1 MIEEILKKL
10 AKEHTLKESMISVK
24 DVVEPVFLRLRLDNI
39 VERFNQI
46 PDSYKTDW
54 NKLLSDVKLSK
65 GIISNLIKGLFG
77 TYGGNQTFIYDLNT
91 NQHSPKDVSMIFANT
106 PNRQQQRL
114 LANVIRESLGP
125 QYTVVIVNSDETSN
139 KEAEEYVKIEVARAK
154 LEGKKLVIL
163 SNNMASRSFSV
174 SEIDTV
180 FLMFDRGSYSAVSQK
195 VSRVLTPGLTF
206 DDQVKKYG
214 YIVSVSLDC
223 NREEISPMDEYI
235 IYESEKVEVDE
246 LSDGIRRTL
255 NSINIF
261 TNGESGL
268 LEPIEI
274 DEYSKKL
281 LNSSSLISLGKS
293 SSNPEKIITD
303 ENLVKLLT
311 GIEINDT
318 RPEEQKLLSIDS
330 SLVERTIGKKESKK
344 QKLEKDKVFLLK
356 EKLKKHLENIVEN
369 IVEVSEINN
378 CESDDI
384 LECLDM
390 IIEKGYDDEVIF
402 ELDFNSLTLKSIIKS
417 GAVSH
422 KLLNTIITNYNKNE
436 NELNYN

>member
-1 MIEEILKKL
+1 MVEEILKKL

-39 VERFNQI
+39 VERFHQI

-77 TYGGNQTFIYDLNT
+77 TYCGNQTFLYDLNT

-206 DDQVKKYG
+206 DGQVKKHG

-274 DEYSKKL
+274 DEYAKKL

-293 SSNPEKIITD
+293 SSNPDRIIDD
-303 ENLVKLLT
+303 ENLVNILT
-311 GIEINDT
+311 GIVISNQNQ
-318 RPEEQKLLSIDS
+318 EEQKLLSIDS

-369 IVEVSEINN
+369 IVEISEINN

-402 ELDFNSLTLKSIIKS
+402 ELDFNSVTLKSIIKS

>member
-1 MIEEILKKL
+1 
-10 AKEHTLKESMISVK
+10 
-24 DVVEPVFLRLRLDNI
+24 
-39 VERFNQI
+39 
-46 PDSYKTDW
+46 
-54 NKLLSDVKLSK
+54 
-65 GIISNLIKGLFG
+65 
-77 TYGGNQTFIYDLNT
+77 
-91 NQHSPKDVSMIFANT
+91 
-106 PNRQQQRL
+106 
-114 LANVIRESLGP
+114 
-125 QYTVVIVNSDETSN
+125 
-139 KEAEEYVKIEVARAK
+139 
-154 LEGKKLVIL
+154 
-163 SNNMASRSFSV
+163 
-174 SEIDTV
+174 
-180 FLMFDRGSYSAVSQK
+180 MFDRGSYSAVSQK

-206 DDQVKKYG
+206 DERIKKYG
-214 YIVSVSLDC
+214 YIVSLSLDC

-261 TNGESGL
+261 TNGENGL

-281 LNSSSLISLGKS
+281 LNSSSLVSLGKS
-293 SSNPEKIITD
+293 SSNPDRIIDD
-303 ENLVKLLT
+303 ENLVNILT
-311 GIEINDT
+311 GIVISNQNQ
-318 RPEEQKLLSIDS
+318 EEQKLLSIDS

-369 IVEVSEINN
+369 IVEISEINN

-402 ELDFNSLTLKSIIKS
+402 ELDFNSLTLKSIS

>member
-1 MIEEILKKL
+1 M
-10 AKEHTLKESMISVK
+10 
-24 DVVEPVFLRLRLDNI
+24 
-39 VERFNQI
+39 
-46 PDSYKTDW
+46 
-54 NKLLSDVKLSK
+54 
-65 GIISNLIKGLFG
+65 
-77 TYGGNQTFIYDLNT
+77 
-91 NQHSPKDVSMIFANT
+91 
-106 PNRQQQRL
+106 
-114 LANVIRESLGP
+114 
-125 QYTVVIVNSDETSN
+125 
-139 KEAEEYVKIEVARAK
+139 KIEVARAK

-206 DDQVKKYG
+206 DGQVKKHG
-214 YIVSVSLDC
+214 YIVSVSLDS

-274 DEYSKKL
+274 DEYAKKL

-293 SSNPEKIITD
+293 SSNPDRIIDD

-311 GIEINDT
+311 GIEINNT
-318 RPEEQKLLSIDS
+318 RPEEEKLLRIDS

-369 IVEVSEINN
+369 IVEISEINN

-402 ELDFNSLTLKSIIKS
+402 ELDFNSVTLKSIIKS